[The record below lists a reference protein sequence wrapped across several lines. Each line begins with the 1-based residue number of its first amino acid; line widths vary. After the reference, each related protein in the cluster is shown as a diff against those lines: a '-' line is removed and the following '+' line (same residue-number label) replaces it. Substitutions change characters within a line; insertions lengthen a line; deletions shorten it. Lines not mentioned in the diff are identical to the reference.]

1 MLWQWRVERRA
12 VEAVAKLPGRA
23 TRVGSMPRGGAPCLS
38 TSGNTHLALWRMQ
51 SHGTEVELKK
61 LDLTAKLGKNA
72 EHITDHAW

>member
-1 MLWQWRVERRA
+1 
-12 VEAVAKLPGRA
+12 
-23 TRVGSMPRGGAPCLS
+23 MPRGGAPCIS
-38 TSGNTHLALWRMQ
+38 TSGGGHLALWRMQ